1 MERLRMTVI
10 TTTSL
15 IILLFITGIIGFAA
29 YLIISDFISNK
40 KWKQL
45 IWFSI
50 GLLALILNLA
60 INSWIL
66 TSIVLISVFFWGD

>member
-1 MERLRMTVI
+1 MTTI
-10 TTTSL
+10 TITALT
-15 IILLFITGIIGFAA
+15 ILLIFIGGIIGLAA
-29 YLIISDFISNK
+29 YLMISDFISNK

-60 INSWIL
+60 INSWVL
-66 TSIVLISVFFWGD
+66 TAIVFISIFFWGDD

>member
-1 MERLRMTVI
+1 MTTI
-10 TTTSL
+10 TTIS
-15 IILLFITGIIGFAA
+15 IIALLFITGIIGIAA
-29 YLIISDFISNK
+29 YLMIDDFISNK

-60 INSWIL
+60 INSWVL
-66 TSIVLISVFFWGD
+66 TAIVFISLFFWDC